1 MYPAY
6 GGNQANTYLAQRI
19 NSASAEELAA
29 MLLAGAE
36 RFLREAGAAIRR
48 KDYMEKARLINRSS
62 DIVQALVG
70 LLNPDGEAQLVDR
83 LHGIYVWWIKEMFE
97 ASMKDRPE
105 QLDPVVKQM
114 ASLRGAWE
122 ELTARQARAQ
132 IPAQPQAATA
142 PVGSFTVEGLVG

>member
-19 NSASAEELAA
+19 NSASAEELAT

-48 KDYMEKARLINRSS
+48 KDYMEKARLVNRSS
-62 DIVQALVG
+62 EIVQALVG
-70 LLNPDGEAQLVDR
+70 MLNTEAEAQLVDR
-83 LHGIYVWWIKEMFE
+83 LHGIYIWWIKQMFE
-97 ASMKDRPE
+97 ASMHDRAE
-105 QLDPVVKQM
+105 LLDPVLRQM

-122 ELTARQARAQ
+122 ELSARQVRAQ
-132 IPAQPQAATA
+132 APALPAAPIGT
-142 PVGSFTVEGLVG
+142 FTVEGLVG